1 MPDQQQAQ
9 QQMQQYQQI
18 QQQMEEVEDFIE
30 QVQGNIEEMDETMK
44 AINQLEDQETGSEI
58 LVPIGSGVFV
68 TGELKENDKVVAN
81 IGGEAFEKKDLD
93 SAENLIQKKRDEFE
107 DTKEELHSTM
117 QELQQQMQ
125 QIQQQI
131 QQQREGASE
140 E

>member
-1 MPDQQQAQ
+1 MTDEQQAQ

-18 QQQMEEVEDFIE
+18 QQQMQQVEEFIE
-30 QVQGNIEEMDETMK
+30 QVQSNIEEMEGTLG
-44 AINQLEDQETGSEI
+44 AIGDLEDQEVGSEI

-68 TGELKENDKVVAN
+68 TGELKENDTVVTN

-93 SAENLIQKKRDEFE
+93 SAENLIQNKKEEFE

-117 QELQQQMQ
+117 QDLQGQMQ
-125 QIQQQI
+125 QIQQQL
-131 QQQREGASE
+131 QQQRQGAAE